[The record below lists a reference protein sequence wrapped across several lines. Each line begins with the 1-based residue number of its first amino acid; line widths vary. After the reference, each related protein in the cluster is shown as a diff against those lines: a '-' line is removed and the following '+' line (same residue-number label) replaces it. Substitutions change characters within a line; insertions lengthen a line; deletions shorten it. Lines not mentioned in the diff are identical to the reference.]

1 MGVGN
6 KDIPEL
12 NIQSQPKSIAADS
25 GKSSVDFVYHRPANI
40 INDFITPASPRPH
53 PATPS
58 SPPAAEEE
66 LLSKRHTAGYQ
77 HHDPEHSQTL
87 MRNAV
92 NRPTH
97 QPLSFRR
104 VRTAAGTLPP
114 RPTMDMPVDDVQ
126 IHHLNMA
133 VIGDEIPKSAMVNR
147 YGAEDDFVPQATAK
161 AEQPKLEPAAA
172 AAPAAMP
179 ADMVSPH
186 QVVNDGYRKAK
197 SHEQTYQPKAKRAKR
212 SRRRFV
218 ISLLTTAI
226 VAVILAGLAS
236 GGWFV
241 YQKSA
246 VIDAR
251 FASWRAGFTIEVPA
265 YSPSGFIFK
274 APISYGKNEASL
286 SYQAI
291 ASDQSYKVKE
301 QVSRWDSQT
310 LLTNIITNDNL
321 SYQTFQAA
329 GLYIYI
335 YGNSKA
341 TWVSGNVWYT
351 ISGNENLSAKS
362 LAEIAAST

>member
-1 MGVGN
+1 MGN
-6 KDIPEL
+6 KDVPES
-12 NIQSQPKSIAADS
+12 NIQSQPKSNAADS
-25 GKSSVDFVYHRPANI
+25 GKSSVDFVYRRPANI
-40 INDFITPASPRPH
+40 IDDFIAPASPRPH

-58 SPPAAEEE
+58 SPMTAEEE
-66 LLSKRHTAGYQ
+66 SFSNRHTAGYQ

-104 VRTAAGTLPP
+104 VRTPAGTLPP
-114 RPTMDMPVDDVQ
+114 RPTMDIPIDDVRM
-126 IHHLNMA
+126 HHLDTA
-133 VIGDEIPKSAMVNR
+133 VNVDEIPKSAMVNR
-147 YGAEDDFVPQATAK
+147 YAAEDDFVPQPAAK

-179 ADMVSPH
+179 ADTVSSH
-186 QVVNDGYRKAK
+186 QVVNEGYRRAK
-197 SHEQTYQPKAKRAKR
+197 SHEQTYQPQAKRAKR
-212 SRRRFV
+212 SKRRFV
-218 ISLLTTAI
+218 KSLLTTAI

-274 APISYGKNEASL
+274 APISYGKSEASL
-286 SYQAI
+286 SYRAI

-310 LLTNIITNDNL
+310 LLTNIITNNNL
-321 SYQTFQAA
+321 SYQTFQAG

-335 YGNSKA
+335 YGNRSA